1 MTLDGKKKEP
11 EVVSGD
17 GLLQS
22 VINLRAENNRLK
34 EELEAKQEPAPI
46 LTPNIDR
53 FMGMLLLDS
62 KPTNVAVNQA
72 LKKQAKR
79 WHPDQSGDAEV
90 FKQLQEAKTQL
101 LKIC

>member
-1 MTLDGKKKEP
+1 
-11 EVVSGD
+11 
-17 GLLQS
+17 
-22 VINLRAENNRLK
+22 
-34 EELEAKQEPAPI
+34 
-46 LTPNIDR
+46 
-53 FMGMLLLDS
+53 MGMLLLDS